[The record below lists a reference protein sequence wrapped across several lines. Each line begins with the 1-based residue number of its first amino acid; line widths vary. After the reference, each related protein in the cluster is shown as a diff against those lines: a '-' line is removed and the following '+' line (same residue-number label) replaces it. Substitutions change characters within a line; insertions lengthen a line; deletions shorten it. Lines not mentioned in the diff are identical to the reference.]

1 MHGRPPSTD
10 GTATLTENLRVFRP
24 RQRPRHTPG
33 EDGTWIFILGDMTI
47 FSGFFVTYLVYRS
60 RDVELF
66 NASAEHLKQVFG
78 VINTLLLLCSS
89 LLVVVGIRA
98 VRRRARGIAPWCFVG
113 AMVCG
118 VGFSI
123 MKFWEYGDKIRH
135 HITPNT
141 NEFWMYFY
149 ILTGLHFFHLLMGMV
164 ILVYLTVKSR
174 QSILTAKEFA
184 FVEGGACFWHMVD
197 LLWIVLFPLLY
208 FVR

>member
-1 MHGRPPSTD
+1 MTTILDDVR
-10 GTATLTENLRVFRP
+10 AFEL

-33 EDGTWIFILGDMTI
+33 EAGVWIFILGDMSI
-47 FSGFFVTYLVYRS
+47 FSAFFVTYLVYRS
-60 RDVELF
+60 RDAALF

-98 VRRRARGIAPWCFVG
+98 IRRMSTTIAPWCFVG

-118 VGFSI
+118 AGFAT
-123 MKFWEYGDKIRH
+123 MKFLEYGDKVHH

-149 ILTGLHFFHLLMGMV
+149 ILTGLHFFHLLMGMGV
-164 ILVYLTVKSR
+164 LIYLTVKSR
-174 QSILTAKEFA
+174 QSVLTVKEFA

-197 LLWIVLFPLLY
+197 VLWIVLFPLLY